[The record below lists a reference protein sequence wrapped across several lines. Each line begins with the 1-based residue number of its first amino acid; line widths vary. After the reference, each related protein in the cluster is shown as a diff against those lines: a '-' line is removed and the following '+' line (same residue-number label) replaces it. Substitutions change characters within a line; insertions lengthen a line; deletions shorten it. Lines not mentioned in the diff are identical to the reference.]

1 MPFYYLSSKTKTNKQ
16 KSPGIEVRLAGRLGE
31 DAKGKNDF
39 WFISPQCKHY
49 NTHTQAHRRTLNV
62 TFVGSKSV
70 RGEYL
75 GG

>member
-1 MPFYYLSSKTKTNKQ
+1 M
-16 KSPGIEVRLAGRLGE
+16 
-31 DAKGKNDF
+31 
-39 WFISPQCKHY
+39 ISGLFPPNESITTH
-49 NTHTQAHRRTLNV
+49 THTQAHRRTLNV